1 MISATQFSFTISHIT
16 FIVESCKT
24 TVDNLYGVNSNPWI
38 YATALICILTPIAW
52 ERNIA
57 KFAFT
62 FLIGCV
68 LLLWAVLVVTFYSAG
83 WLYEKKEFGPDI

>member
-1 MISATQFSFTISHIT
+1 MT
-16 FIVESCKT
+16 FIVASCKT
-24 TVDNLYGVNSNPWI
+24 TVDQLYDVNSNPWL
-38 YATALICILTPIAW
+38 YAAALICILTPIAW

-68 LLLWAVLVVTFYSAG
+68 LLFWAVLVVSFYCFG
-83 WLYEKKEFGPDI
+83 MLYEKKEFGPDI